1 MAMDQSA
8 LLELLDALKGA
19 GVDDRVRIAAQSMYQ
34 ALIDAEAEG
43 VIGAGF
49 WERTEGRTAIRNGSR
64 RRLLSTTAGDLE
76 LRIPKLRTGSFFPS
90 LLERRRRIDQALFAV
105 VMEAYLHGVSTRKV
119 DDLVKA
125 LGADTGISKS
135 EVSRICKDLDE
146 EVGAFCDRSLA
157 DTTYPYVFLDATYC
171 KARVNHRVVSQAIV
185 VAIGVTAD
193 GRREV
198 LGMDVGDSEDG
209 AFWTAFC
216 RGLKARGLGGVQLVI
231 SDAHAGLKHAMAAVF
246 ISTSWQR
253 CRVHFMRNVLAVVPR
268 GNAEMVAAA
277 IRTIFAQPDASH
289 VDEQF
294 GVIAGMLGR
303 QLPKVETMMQEAKED
318 LLAFTGF
325 PQVHWR
331 QLWST
336 NPLERVNKEIKR
348 RTDVVGVFPN
358 PEALLRLAGAVLV
371 EQHDEWA
378 AADRRYF
385 SEQSMAQLM
394 TPTTQEQGQV
404 KPPELMTA

>member
-1 MAMDQSA
+1 M
-8 LLELLDALKGA
+8 
-19 GVDDRVRIAAQSMYQ
+19 
-34 ALIDAEAEG
+34 
-43 VIGAGF
+43 
-49 WERTEGRTAIRNGSR
+49 
-64 RRLLSTTAGDLE
+64 
-76 LRIPKLRTGSFFPS
+76 
-90 LLERRRRIDQALFAV
+90 
-105 VMEAYLHGVSTRKV
+105 
-119 DDLVKA
+119 
-125 LGADTGISKS
+125 
-135 EVSRICKDLDE
+135 
-146 EVGAFCDRSLA
+146 
-157 DTTYPYVFLDATYC
+157 FLDATYC

-198 LGMDVGDSEDG
+198 LGMDLGDSEDR

-231 SDAHAGLKHAMAAVF
+231 SDAHSRLKHAIAAVF
-246 ISTSWQR
+246 IGTSWQR
-253 CRVHFMRNVLAVVPR
+253 CRVHFMCNVLAVVPR

-303 QLPKVETMMQEAKED
+303 PLPKIETMMQEAKED

-348 RTDVVGVFPN
+348 GADVVGVFPN

-385 SEQSMAQLM
+385 SERSMTLL
-394 TPTTQEQGQV
+394 TTTTTQTEGQV
-404 KPPELMTA
+404 TTPELLSA

>member
-146 EVGAFCDRSLA
+146 EVGAFRDRSLA

-171 KARVNHRVVSQAIV
+171 KARVNHRVVSQAVV

-231 SDAHAGLKHAMAAVF
+231 SDAHSGLKHAIAAVL
-246 ISTSWQR
+246 IGTSWQR

-385 SEQSMAQLM
+385 SEQSMALV
-394 TPTTQEQGQV
+394 TTTTTSAVGQV
-404 KPPELMTA
+404 RPPELMTA

>member
-146 EVGAFCDRSLA
+146 EVGAFRDRSLA

-231 SDAHAGLKHAMAAVF
+231 SDAHSGLKHAIAAVL
-246 ISTSWQR
+246 IGTSWQR

-385 SEQSMAQLM
+385 SEQSMAQLI
-394 TPTTQEQGQV
+394 G
-404 KPPELMTA
+404 LLR